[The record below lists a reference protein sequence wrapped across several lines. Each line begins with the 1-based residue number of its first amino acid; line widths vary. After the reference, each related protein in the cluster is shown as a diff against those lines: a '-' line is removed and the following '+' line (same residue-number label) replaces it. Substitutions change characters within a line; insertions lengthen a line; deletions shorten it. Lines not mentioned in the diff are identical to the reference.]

1 MAVLAA
7 VDLAVEGPEGTVL
20 GVGLTLAARSKL
32 GLKLVGLR
40 GLTELTVAFQMSLS

>member
-7 VDLAVEGPEGTVL
+7 VDLALEGPEGASL
-20 GVGLTLAARSKL
+20 GVGLILAARSKL

-40 GLTELTVAFQMSLS
+40 GLAELTMAFQTSLS